1 MRDVRDQ
8 YPGQFEQSPDLL
20 FVAISREEIVH
31 AMSNQGDEEA
41 LNDVCLSVAIVAD
54 CIDSAMELART

>member
-1 MRDVRDQ
+1 MREVKDQ

-31 AMSNQGDEEA
+31 AMSKQGDEAA

-54 CIDSAMELART
+54 AVDSAMELART